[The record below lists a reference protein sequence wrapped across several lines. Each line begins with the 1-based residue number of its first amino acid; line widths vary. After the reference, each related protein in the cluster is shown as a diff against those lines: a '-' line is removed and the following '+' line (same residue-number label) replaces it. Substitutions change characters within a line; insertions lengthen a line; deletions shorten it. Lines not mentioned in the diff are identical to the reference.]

1 MQVANSHSA
10 QGDPATAF
18 KDRIPPASST
28 AVAQLDAPSIQE
40 VAETAWTVIH
50 RIMEKGSEKSTF
62 GQWFHTDSRRYNA
75 DRCINHLCQA
85 MMQLDG
91 NRPPK
96 DGNSEDAIDHLERA
110 LVRAAFL
117 LFKTKK
123 GKIE

>member
-1 MQVANSHSA
+1 MTCKVPTHAV
-10 QGDPATAF
+10 QGDPASGENPTL
-18 KDRIPPASST
+18 
-28 AVAQLDAPSIQE
+28 QPSGTGAELYCPGIQE
-40 VAETAWTVIH
+40 VADMAWDVVN
-50 RIMEKGSEKSTF
+50 RIMSRGSDKSIF

-75 DRCINHLCQA
+75 DRCVNHVCQA

-91 NRPPK
+91 NRNQK
-96 DGNSEDAIDHLERA
+96 DENGEDAVDHLERA